1 MVACSKRLNQ
11 CGGGKGG
18 SVFTCWIRRGGGG
31 WGWRPWGWCDGAAY
45 GVCVLWLLQWGPVAI
60 LVKHN
65 FIRLWWLSEN
75 LHKVPVVRRA
85 NRTTNKKK
93 HDSPLQGSSLPV
105 VSNMLWV
112 DRGLTLMRV
121 HMGIPA
127 ACGCVAFKLA
137 LFFNCKHNHGH

>member
-1 MVACSKRLNQ
+1 MCALAASVGSSCHPRETQFHSSLATV
-11 CGGGKGG
+11 GK
-18 SVFTCWIRRGGGG
+18 SPQSTC
-31 WGWRPWGWCDGAAY
+31 GAASK
-45 GVCVLWLLQWGPVAI
+45 QD
-60 LVKHN
+60 N
-65 FIRLWWLSEN
+65 QQ
-75 LHKVPVVRRA
+75 
-85 NRTTNKKK
+85 KK

-112 DRGLTLMRV
+112 DGGLTLMCV